1 MTHLFNNKKLRSFTA
16 NSVTSYEPVVE
27 GRAIIQSLSATKYRS
42 EIDGLRAVA
51 VLPVLYA
58 HAGLPGLSGGFLGVD
73 VFFVIS
79 GFLITGIIISELDDG
94 KFSLLNFYE
103 RRARRILP
111 ALSLVVLACF
121 PMAWL
126 LMLPDPLEN
135 FGQSAFATMLSGNNI
150 LLTQTSGYWDLA
162 SEFKPLLHTWS
173 LAVEEQFYI
182 AFPMLLVAI
191 WPRLRIRAAWVV
203 ALITAASLIAA
214 ILLSPRYPSASFYL
228 LHTRAWELGVGV
240 LGAFY
245 EHRRKVEGRDTLA
258 ALGLAAIILSMVL
271 FTPET
276 VHPSLWTVLPV
287 MGTLLVLLFARRGGR
302 IAGYLALRPFVF
314 VGLISYSLYLWH
326 QPVYAF
332 ARIASFEEPAPF
344 TFVMLAAFSF
354 LLAVL
359 SWRFIEQ
366 PFRKK
371 SRLTRGNVFLATG
384 AMTAGLA
391 SLGLAM
397 HFGQGFPGR
406 LFIEDGSNNAGMNI
420 SYNERI
426 RQYSTLQFPSE
437 AAGPKLL
444 IIGNSQARDF
454 ANVLME
460 LGLLEN
466 KAFVYNDG
474 TNICNYPQFDEGLR
488 NLIDEADVIF
498 YPILELTPACESFVK
513 SGQART
519 LNVVFVGPK
528 HFGYNLNAFIQMP
541 LERRS
546 KAHVRIFEEVRRAN
560 AMNLAKLPVEHYID
574 LIAAISHDGV
584 QVRVFDD
591 AGQIISADR
600 VHITQAGAR
609 FMGRRLRDHPALA
622 ILRDETLLRIEGQ

>member
-1 MTHLFNNKKLRSFTA
+1 M
-16 NSVTSYEPVVE
+16 SVDDAAVD
-27 GRAIIQSLSATKYRS
+27 GRALVQSLSVTKYRS
-42 EIDGLRAVA
+42 EIDGLRALA
-51 VLPVLYA
+51 VVPVLYA

-79 GFLITGIIISELDDG
+79 GFLITGIIISELNDG

-111 ALSLVVLACF
+111 ALSVVVLACF
-121 PMAWL
+121 PIAWL

-135 FGQSAFATMLSGNNI
+135 FGQSAFATMLSANNI
-150 LLTQTSGYWDLA
+150 LLTKTSGYWDLA

-173 LAVEEQFYI
+173 LAVEEQFYV
-182 AFPMLLVAI
+182 AFPVLLLAI
-191 WPRLRIRAAWVV
+191 WPRLGTRAAWVV

-214 ILLSPRYPSASFYL
+214 ILLSTRYPSASFYL
-228 LHTRAWELGVGV
+228 LHTRAWELGVGA

-245 EHRRKVEGRDTLA
+245 EHRRKVEGHDSLA
-258 ALGLAAIILSMVL
+258 ALGLAAIILPMVL

-276 VHPSLWTVLPV
+276 VHPSLWTAVPV
-287 MGTLLVLLFARRGGR
+287 IGTLLVLLFARRGGR
-302 IAGYLALRPFVF
+302 VAGYLTLRPLVF

-332 ARIASFEEPAPF
+332 ARIASFEEPTPF
-344 TFVMLAAFSF
+344 TFVTLAAVSF

-397 HFGQGFPGR
+397 HLGQGFPDR
-406 LFIEDGSNNAGMNI
+406 LFKTDGANNAGMHI

-426 RQYSTLQFPSE
+426 RQYSASSFPT
-437 AAGPKLL
+437 AATGPRVL
-444 IIGNSQARDF
+444 IIGDSQARDF
-454 ANVLME
+454 ANVLIE
-460 LGLLEN
+460 LGLLDS
-466 KAFVYNDG
+466 KPFVYSDSVK
-474 TNICNYPQFDEGLR
+474 ICDYRRLR
-488 NLIDEADVIF
+488 ENHRKLIDEADVIF
-498 YPILELTPACESFVK
+498 YPISKLTPACESFVK
-513 SGQART
+513 SGEAQA
-519 LNVVFVGPK
+519 LSVVFVGPK
-528 HFGYNLNAFIQMP
+528 HFGYNLNAFIRVP
-541 LERRS
+541 RGKRS
-546 KAHVRIFEEVRRAN
+546 EAHARIFEEVRQYNIA
-560 AMNLAKLPVEHYID
+560 NLARLPVEQYID

-609 FMGRRLRDHPALA
+609 FIGQRLHDHPALA
-622 ILRDETLLRIEGQ
+622 ILRDETLMRTEGQ